1 MMNFEQVSEKISAN
15 GYRRRTSASE
25 MYNEED
31 GSTLKIYDFEH
42 RKRQD
47 IFSVYVNEYGSVEY
61 IEFTKVDFNRE
72 TREYSQQVIRI
83 DNIKELNKYLG

>member
-15 GYRRRTSASE
+15 GYRRRTGTSE

-47 IFSVYVNEYGSVEY
+47 TFSVYVNEYGSVEY

-72 TREYSQQVIRI
+72 TGKYSQEVRRI
-83 DNIKELNKYLG
+83 ENLQSLNRYLG